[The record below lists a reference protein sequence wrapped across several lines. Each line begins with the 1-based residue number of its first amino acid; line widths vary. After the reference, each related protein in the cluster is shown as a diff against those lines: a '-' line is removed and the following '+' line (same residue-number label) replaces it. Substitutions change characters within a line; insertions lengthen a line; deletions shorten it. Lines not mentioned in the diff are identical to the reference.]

1 MVEVKNVSKCFN
13 ELKAVDDISFNVF
26 DGEIVGIIG
35 PNGAGKST
43 TLKMISGIIA
53 PTKGNV
59 VVNGFDIVLNP
70 LEAKMS
76 IGYISDNPD
85 MMLRLKGIEL
95 LNFLAD
101 IYGVSKEER
110 LNKIENLTKRFEI
123 YDNLNS
129 PILSYSHGMRQKLLI
144 VGSILHNPKTWIL
157 DEPLT
162 GLDPK
167 SSYILKNMM
176 LEHKNK
182 NNNVIISTH
191 ILEVAEKLCD
201 RIIII
206 DKGKKLYEGTIKNLS
221 NNYENNSLEEIYLKI
236 SNENS

>member
-1 MVEVKNVSKCFN
+1 MIEVTNISKIFN
-13 ELKAVDDISFNVF
+13 ELKAVDNISFNVF
-26 DGEIVGIIG
+26 DGEIVGVIG

-43 TLKMISGIIA
+43 TLKMISGIIT
-53 PTKGNV
+53 PTKGNI
-59 VVNGFDIVLNP
+59 VVNGFDIVKSP
-70 LEAKMS
+70 LDAKKTT
-76 IGYISDNPD
+76 GYISDNPD

-101 IYGVSKEER
+101 IYNVSQEER
-110 LNKIENLTKRFEI
+110 CKKIEDLTKKFEI

-182 NNNVIISTH
+182 NNTVIISTH

-206 DKGKKLYEGTIKNLS
+206 DKGKKLYEGTINDLA
-221 NNYENNSLEEIYLKI
+221 NNYDNNSLEEIYLKI

>member
-1 MVEVKNVSKCFN
+1 MIEVTNISKIFN
-13 ELKAVDDISFNVF
+13 ELKAVDNISFNVF

-43 TLKMISGIIA
+43 TLKMISGIIT
-53 PTKGNV
+53 PTKGNI
-59 VVNGFDIVLNP
+59 VVNGFDIVKSP
-70 LEAKMS
+70 LDAKKT

-101 IYGVSKEER
+101 IYNVNQEER
-110 LNKIENLTKRFEI
+110 CKKIEDLTKKFEI

-206 DKGKKLYEGTIKNLS
+206 DKGKKLYEGTINDLA
-221 NNYENNSLEEIYLKI
+221 NNYDNNSLEEIYLKI

>member
-1 MVEVKNVSKCFN
+1 MIEVTNISKIFN

-43 TLKMISGIIA
+43 TLKMISGIIT
-53 PTKGNV
+53 PTKGNI
-59 VVNGFDIVLNP
+59 VVNGFDIVKSP
-70 LEAKMS
+70 LDAKKT

-101 IYGVSKEER
+101 IYNVNQEER
-110 LNKIENLTKRFEI
+110 CKKIEDLTKKFEI

-182 NNNVIISTH
+182 NNTVIISTH

-206 DKGKKLYEGTIKNLS
+206 DKGKKLYEGTINDLS
-221 NNYENNSLEEIYLKI
+221 NNYDNNSLEEIYLKI

>member
-1 MVEVKNVSKCFN
+1 MIEVTNVSKIFN

-43 TLKMISGIIA
+43 TLKMISGIIK

-59 VVNGFDIVLNP
+59 VVNGFDIVKSP
-70 LEAKMS
+70 LDAKKT

-101 IYGVSKEER
+101 IYNVSQEER
-110 LNKIENLTKRFEI
+110 CKKIEDLTKKFEI

-176 LEHKNK
+176 IEHKNK
-182 NNNVIISTH
+182 NNTVIISTH

-206 DKGKKLYEGTIKNLS
+206 DKGKKLYEGTINDLA
-221 NNYENNSLEEIYLKI
+221 NNYDNNSLEEIYLKI